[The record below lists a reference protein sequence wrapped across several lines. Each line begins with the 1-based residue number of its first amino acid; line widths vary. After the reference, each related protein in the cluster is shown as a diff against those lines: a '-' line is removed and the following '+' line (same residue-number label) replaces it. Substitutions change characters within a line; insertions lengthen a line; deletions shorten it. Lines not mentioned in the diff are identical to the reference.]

1 MNIAYVSTF
10 DSFLRSNRI
19 LAEALAKEGV
29 TGDHLVMRVR
39 MDQITDEQ
47 IGTILGA
54 PAKKVAGM
62 EEIIGLLLQ
71 GGYDWVV
78 LSAENTSCRRFFE
91 ILQQTPFPKGRPL
104 VATIYPGILFR
115 HHYDGFSARMPA
127 DLVILNSIKDCRTYE
142 ELARTQGRTDGNF
155 FNLGPVTIID
165 TAGFKFAAERRK
177 VIFFDQPSV
186 PQTREEK
193 MYVFEQLSR
202 LAESHPH
209 LDFCVKLRV
218 GPKDATLHKGGHG
231 TLDYFSDFNKSL
243 PPGRK
248 PLHLVDGSPR
258 ALIAESRLALSV
270 SSTALIEALACGC
283 PSMAVADF
291 GIDEDYGVSYFV
303 GSGISGL
310 LETLDPEN
318 PPLASAEWMKENVG
332 NADLQI
338 PVLAARMA
346 ADLAEHRKQPKPA
359 SSIHPYY
366 GSRAFYRHAVEK
378 FGARKAISRR
388 YRNRQGVMLAKYAL
402 HFVTKRLSSV
412 LSVFRKR

>member
-19 LAEALAKEGV
+19 LAEALATQGV

-47 IGTILGA
+47 IETILNG
-54 PAKKVAGM
+54 PAKQVAGM

-71 GGYDWVV
+71 GSYDWVL

-91 ILQQTPFPKGRPL
+91 MLQQTTFPKGRPL

-115 HHYDGFSARMPA
+115 HHNDGFSARMPA
-127 DLVILNSIKDCRTYE
+127 DLVILNSVKDCRTYE
-142 ELARTQGRTDGNF
+142 ELALAHGRTDGNF
-155 FNLGPVTIID
+155 FNLGPITVIG
-165 TAGFKFAAERRK
+165 TAGFKLAAERRK

-193 MYVFEQLSR
+193 LYIFDQLSR

-231 TLDYFSDFNKSL
+231 TLDYLKDFNSSL
-243 PPGRK
+243 SAGRK
-248 PLHLVDGSPR
+248 PLQLIDGSPR
-258 ALIAESRLALSV
+258 ALIAESKLALSV

-283 PSMAVADF
+283 PAMAITDF

-303 GSGISGL
+303 GSGINGL

-318 PPLASAEWMKENVG
+318 PPVVSAEWMRENVE
-332 NADLQI
+332 NADLRI
-338 PVLAARMA
+338 PALVARMA
-346 ADLAEHRKQPKPA
+346 ADLADHHKQPKPA
-359 SSIHPYY
+359 SGIHPYY
-366 GSRAFYRHAVEK
+366 GSGAFYRHAVAK
-378 FGARKAISRR
+378 FGARKAISRG
-388 YRNRQGVMLAKYAL
+388 YRNRQGVVLAKYAL
-402 HFVTKRLSSV
+402 NFVTKRLSSA
-412 LSVFRKR
+412 LSIFRK